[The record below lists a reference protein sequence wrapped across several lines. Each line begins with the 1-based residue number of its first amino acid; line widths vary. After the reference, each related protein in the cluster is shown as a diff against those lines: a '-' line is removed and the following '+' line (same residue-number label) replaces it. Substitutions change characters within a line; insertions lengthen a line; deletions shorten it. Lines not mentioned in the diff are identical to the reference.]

1 MIVKEE
7 FLSRLRKIFDLNLYE
22 VKVWAA
28 LLSRGTS
35 TAGEL
40 SSISD
45 VPRSRTY
52 DILESLEKKGFI
64 VMKLGKPIQFVAL
77 KPEEVIER
85 VKRNLIVNA
94 KEKSKRLEKLKGDEV
109 LEELT
114 SIFSEGIKYVE
125 PSDLSGALKSRQ
137 NIYNHLDML
146 VREAES
152 TITLVT
158 TADGL
163 TRKLEVLLPSL
174 EKAKKRGVKIRIAA
188 PITQQNL
195 KVAKAQVAKIEAELS
210 KNYDSL
216 MFHEKWILSRVR
228 YLSDLV
234 SNSMETFEF
243 SDAWQELQTF
253 TKNEFCDY
261 YIEEFKLTKETSKY
275 WDKVITFVLNTLL
288 KLWHPYI
295 PFVTEEIYARLGF
308 SWDLIDATWWKVTLP
323 RNENL
328 EKDNVFVLT
337 ENNSFNKK
345 DLKIFHYQ
353 IKKIQI

>member
-22 VKVWAA
+22 VKVWTA

-64 VMKLGKPIQFVAL
+64 VMKLGKPINFIAL

-94 KEKSKRLEKLKGDEV
+94 KDKSKRLEKLKGDEV

-114 SIFSEGIKYVE
+114 TLFSDGIKYVE
-125 PSDLSGALKSRQ
+125 PTELSGALKSRQ

-146 VREAES
+146 VREAQR

-163 TRKLEVLLPSL
+163 SRKLEVLLPSL

-188 PITQQNL
+188 PINADNA
-195 KVAKAQVAKIEAELS
+195 KVARDFAKVGEVKSVQGLDARFMLV
-210 KNYDSL
+210 DSEQL
-216 MFHEKWILSRVR
+216 MFMLLNDEDVHPTYDVGIWLNTE
-228 YLSDLV
+228 YFAQA
-234 SNSMETFEF
+234 METLFEI
-243 SDAWQELQTF
+243 AW
-253 TKNEFCDY
+253 KN
-261 YIEEFKLTKETSKY
+261 FKSVK
-275 WDKVITFVLNTLL
+275 
-288 KLWHPYI
+288 
-295 PFVTEEIYARLGF
+295 
-308 SWDLIDATWWKVTLP
+308 
-323 RNENL
+323 
-328 EKDNVFVLT
+328 
-337 ENNSFNKK
+337 
-345 DLKIFHYQ
+345 
-353 IKKIQI
+353 